1 MIYLLDNKF
10 VKNKAL
16 LKQIQMA
23 HWIANNTWSE
33 DSNMILSSHL
43 SKYIYSNRDDNIK
56 ELSMYRLIYTV
67 QGYGEQT
74 LEIDAI
80 SITDATNKF
89 YATLVNTYSIR
100 VEQHLENGHEMYR
113 AKTVINNEHFYEHLI
128 EAYEPYQVAA
138 SFLADFC
145 KVVGVEQLN
154 PGFTAP

>member
-1 MIYLLDNKF
+1 
-10 VKNKAL
+10 
-16 LKQIQMA
+16 
-23 HWIANNTWSE
+23 
-33 DSNMILSSHL
+33 
-43 SKYIYSNRDDNIK
+43 
-56 ELSMYRLIYTV
+56 MYRLIYTV

>member
-1 MIYLLDNKF
+1 MIYLIDNDF
-10 VKNKAL
+10 VKNHEL
-16 LKQIQMA
+16 LTQINMA
-23 HWIANNTWSE
+23 HWLSRNTWSE
-33 DSNMILSSHL
+33 DNKHDLSYQMTKDIHSP
-43 SKYIYSNRDDNIK
+43 RDDDIK

-100 VEQHLENGHEMYR
+100 VEEELGNGNEIYR
-113 AKTVINNEHFYEHLI
+113 AKTVIDKVHFYEHLI

-138 SFLADFC
+138 SFLTDFC
-145 KVVGVEQLN
+145 KVVGVEQVEL
-154 PGFTAP
+154 PQ